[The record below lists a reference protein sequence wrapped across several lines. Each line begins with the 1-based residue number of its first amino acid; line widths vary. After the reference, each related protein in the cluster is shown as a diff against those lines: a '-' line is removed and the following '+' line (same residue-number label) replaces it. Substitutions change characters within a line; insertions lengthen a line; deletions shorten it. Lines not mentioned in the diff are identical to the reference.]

1 MVSVFGFKQRNL
13 LMLKWLY
20 MSLHKKLGL
29 SNKKTQNDEEANLKL
44 TKGELEA
51 LLIGLGEA
59 SFKGK
64 QVESVFK
71 LAMKIQNEIKKLS

>member
-1 MVSVFGFKQRNL
+1 MSVFGT
-13 LMLKWLY
+13 
-20 MSLHKKLGL
+20 KKEETKI
-29 SNKKTQNDEEANLKL
+29 SNDEVTLKL

-59 SFKGK
+59 TFKGK

-71 LAMKIQNEIKKLS
+71 LAVKLQSEISKLK

>member
-1 MVSVFGFKQRNL
+1 MIKR
-13 LMLKWLY
+13 LY

-29 SNKKTQNDEEANLKL
+29 KPKNVKSQPQAENEVSLKL

-59 SFKGK
+59 TFKGK
-64 QVESVFK
+64 QVESVYK
-71 LAMKIQNEIKKLS
+71 LAVKLQTEIDKL

>member
-1 MVSVFGFKQRNL
+1 
-13 LMLKWLY
+13 
-20 MSLHKKLGL
+20 MSLQDKLGL
-29 SNKKTQNDEEANLKL
+29 KKEEPKNNPNEATLKL

-51 LLIGLGEA
+51 LIIGLGEA

-71 LAMKIQNEIKKLS
+71 LAVKLQEELKKLN

>member
-1 MVSVFGFKQRNL
+1 MGLASKFG
-13 LMLKWLY
+13 LK
-20 MSLHKKLGL
+20 KEQPKN
-29 SNKKTQNDEEANLKL
+29 SNEATLKL

-51 LLIGLGEA
+51 LIIGLGEA

-71 LAMKIQNEIKKLS
+71 LAIKLQDELKKFN